1 MDIQSWAIIPSQQ
14 RIKGGNLGLPS
25 SPSCWFTERT
35 TADGTP
41 RPGILHFNP
50 EYDFLQIS
58 WHKGVV
64 ERTDPLEWFSI
75 SFEKSP
81 TTLARR
87 VVFLNLAV
95 EANDLNVGLYLFQS
109 LQLDPEVR
117 AALIESFTQLH
128 EVSFAYL
135 MQSRKEVLQDGE
147 FVYGMLDLTEHWP
160 ELALSSLP

>member
-1 MDIQSWAIIPSQQ
+1 
-14 RIKGGNLGLPS
+14 
-25 SPSCWFTERT
+25 
-35 TADGTP
+35 
-41 RPGILHFNP
+41 
-50 EYDFLQIS
+50 
-58 WHKGVV
+58 
-64 ERTDPLEWFSI
+64 
-75 SFEKSP
+75 
-81 TTLARR
+81 
-87 VVFLNLAV
+87 V